1 MVLRNGNFAVTPKS
15 VPMKEMLAS
24 VESAISHL
32 PQKNKDDIRSKVC
45 STLKQANPPRKQ
57 NITREEK
64 QAMNNLK
71 ADGNIIIIK
80 ADKGNC
86 TVVMD
91 KTRYNG
97 QVQEMLGD
105 KNTYKLITD
114 KRWNPTA
121 RTESDLQKKLLLLK
135 KEGSLSE
142 ADYWKLRPF
151 DSTPASFYG
160 VPKIHRVEQHEN
172 DDHFTLPD
180 NSSEIKV
187 PLRPAIS

>member
-80 ADKGNC
+80 ADKG
-86 TVVMD
+86 
-91 KTRYNG
+91 KLHSSHG
-97 QVQEMLGD
+97 Q
-105 KNTYKLITD
+105 N
-114 KRWNPTA
+114 
-121 RTESDLQKKLLLLK
+121 
-135 KEGSLSE
+135 
-142 ADYWKLRPF
+142 
-151 DSTPASFYG
+151 
-160 VPKIHRVEQHEN
+160 
-172 DDHFTLPD
+172 
-180 NSSEIKV
+180 
-187 PLRPAIS
+187 